1 MNHRCPSNRKTL
13 GRALAGALA
22 IGLLAA
28 VARNNFA
35 ASGGP
40 LTLPSSATVG
50 QKPPKPS
57 GLSLTIDTSW
67 MASNGYRPVRIKITP
82 LKPVTADRTLMIR
95 LSPIESSNY
104 YYLRS
109 ADVVV
114 TQQFDVRAQTG
125 GVSGV
130 IAVPQHAPWN
140 QLKIDVFED
149 GEPVEDLSQGTA
161 YLNPEGNSVNGN
173 YTINGASNA
182 VNMGRSPTL
191 MQIGGAA
198 DEPCITQLLENGL
211 SPWSYLCVDA
221 DGLKGTSFVAYSNL
235 ANTATQSQIRSLAEL
250 PERWIDY
257 SGVDV
262 FLISLPKLQELIGK
276 QPKQWVAIRRAV
288 MAGANLWVF
297 DVGERFSH
305 LRESDKAIDLEADLN
320 LTADDLVSNASA
332 RWIAAD
338 VALRPA
344 NLSSQGTTS
353 PATVNGGN
361 VKVVPSD
368 RRTFPYLMRSLGR
381 GQIVAMAASQPG
393 GNGLDWTWLLNGV
406 GAKRLSWSARHG
418 MALNLEELNG
428 NKSDFWE
435 FLIPGVGL
443 TPVLQFQILI
453 SLFVIL
459 IGPVNYLLL
468 KRWRRLG
475 LLLITVPASAI
486 LVTLVLFGYAF
497 IHDGLGVRVRAR
509 SFTQLDLRRGEA
521 VCWTRLSFYAGL
533 SPSRGLTFPGDVAV
547 YPYAQEPPP
556 YRRGEGRA
564 KELRWQESEP
574 PSKDGLPEQHF
585 SSDWLPSRTPTQFI
599 TVRARK
605 TRARLSITQSAPG
618 TAPAIEN
625 RLGTQILGIAVSDAA
640 GNHFAATNR
649 IAPDARETLAP
660 MAAADALKPIQKT
673 LADNDL
679 QVPVAA
685 QATLVQQ
692 SSGYYSPPYYSRMT
706 VTQVGSASSQ
716 FFTGPP
722 SQRESVLE
730 RSLHDWS
737 QSLGPRSYV
746 AIVEKSP
753 EVILGIDSAHE
764 EAGLHVVAGEW

>member
-1 MNHRCPSNRKTL
+1 MIHRCPLHRITLL
-13 GRALAGALA
+13 GRTLAGALA
-22 IGLLAA
+22 IGLLAS

-40 LTLPSSATVG
+40 LTLPQPPTAG

-109 ADVVV
+109 ADVAV
-114 TQQFDVRAQTG
+114 TQQFDIPAQSS

-140 QLKIDVFED
+140 QLKLDVFED
-149 GEPVEDLSQGTA
+149 GESVEDLSQGTA
-161 YLNPEGNSVNGN
+161 YLNPEGNSVSGN

-182 VNMGRSPTL
+182 VNIGHSPTL

-221 DGLKGTSFVAYSNL
+221 DGLKGISFAAYSNL
-235 ANTATQSQIRSLAEL
+235 ANTATQSQIPSLAEL

-262 FLISLPKLQELIGK
+262 FLISLPKLQELIDK
-276 QPKQWVAIRRAV
+276 QPNQWGAIRLAIT
-288 MAGANLWVF
+288 AGSNLWVY
-297 DVGERFSH
+297 DVGDRFSK
-305 LRESDKAIDLEADLN
+305 LGDLEIALNRTGRQKPNAVGESGATSEDVWESPFLDADS
-320 LTADDLVSNASA
+320 SNP
-332 RWIAAD
+332 D
-338 VALRPA
+338 
-344 NLSSQGTTS
+344 QQTTGGEKRYRLDRKFS
-353 PATVNGGN
+353 PFVT
-361 VKVVPSD
+361 
-368 RRTFPYLMRSLGR
+368 RSLGR
-381 GQIVAMAASQPG
+381 GQAVAVATEVG
-393 GNGLDWTWLLNGV
+393 GEIPPPNWTRLLNT
-406 GAKRLSWSARHG
+406 ATPQRLSWASRHG
-418 MALNLEELNG
+418 LALNPEELNE

-521 VCWTRLSFYAGL
+521 VCWTRLSYYAGL

-574 PSKDGLPEQHF
+574 PAKDGLLEQHF

-605 TRARLSITQSAPG
+605 TTARLRITQSAPG
-618 TAPAIEN
+618 AAPAIEN
-625 RLGTQILGIAVSDAA
+625 RLGTRILAIAVSDAA
-640 GNHFAATNR
+640 GKHFSSANL
-649 IAPDARETLAP
+649 APDATATLAP

-673 LADNDL
+673 LAENDL
-679 QVPVAA
+679 QLPPAA
-685 QATLVQQ
+685 QAMWMQQ
-692 SSGYYSPPYYSRMT
+692 PTGFSSRPYPTPSYGTT
-706 VTQVGSASSQ
+706 VRQVVSSSQ
-716 FFTGPP
+716 LFTVNFGPAA
-722 SQRESVLE
+722 QHESVLE
-730 RSLHDWS
+730 RSLRAWT
-737 QSLGPRSYV
+737 QSLGPQSFV
-746 AIVEKSP
+746 AIVEQSS
-753 EVILGIDSAHE
+753 EVVLGLDSAHE
-764 EAGLHVVAGEW
+764 EASLHVIAGEW